1 MINLKN
7 NLIVEIN
14 VSNLAFKGN
23 CINVRVYDA
32 RVFVKPTYSFCDVNM
47 S

>member
-7 NLIVEIN
+7 NLIVEIY

-32 RVFVKPTYSFCDVNM
+32 RVL
-47 S
+47 